1 MSYNLYLSW
10 KKYLDKEEIK
20 NEIKDF
26 VKPLIFIVIQDFL
39 PYMYISI
46 IIILFCFLL
55 LLGIF
60 LILIKNNNF

>member
-10 KKYLDKEEIK
+10 KKYLEKEEIK
-20 NEIKDF
+20 NEIKEF

-39 PYMYISI
+39 PYMYVSI

-60 LILIKNNNF
+60 LLLIKNK

>member
-10 KKYLDKEEIK
+10 KKYLENEEIK
-20 NEIKDF
+20 NEIKEF
-26 VKPLIFIVIQDFL
+26 VKPLIYIVIQDFL
-39 PYMYISI
+39 PYIYISI

-60 LILIKNNNF
+60 LLLIKNK

>member
-10 KKYLDKEEIK
+10 KKYLEKEEIK
-20 NEIKDF
+20 NEIKEF

-60 LILIKNNNF
+60 LLLIKNK

>member
-1 MSYNLYLSW
+1 MSYNLYVSW
-10 KKYLDKEEIK
+10 KKYLEKEEIK
-20 NEIKDF
+20 NEIKEF

-60 LILIKNNNF
+60 LLLIQNK